1 MTKNNKGEGTAAMF
15 GIIFVMVVLVGVA
28 ILALGYD
35 TVEPSHMGVMVK
47 FGNILGPM
55 SPGMKW
61 TGLFTHVE
69 QYDMRVRKDTIVM
82 DGSNAAATKQGQAV
96 YATINVNYRIKDDA
110 DVVTKLYSQVGTDD
124 QIDDKLN
131 IKAIITEGF
140 KQTTVKYDWIGILEN
155 REQVKEEAITAIKN
169 NFPKDYFD
177 IQDVV
182 VTNIGFSPDFQ
193 NELEAKQIAQQTAL
207 KEQNNLDV
215 VKFQQQQEIEKYK
228 AEAEKLKLQKSE
240 ITGLL
245 NQQAWIAR
253 WNGQLPSYMIVNND
267 MANTLLQLPSANT
280 GVSAM
285 TDTNAANVSG

>member
-1 MTKNNKGEGTAAMF
+1 MNKKGEGTAAIF
-15 GIIFVMVVLVGVA
+15 GSIFVVVMIGVV
-28 ILALGYD
+28 IIMALGYD

-55 SPGMKW
+55 QPGMKW

-69 QYDMRVRKDTIVM
+69 QYDMRVRKDTIEM
-82 DGSNAAATKQGQAV
+82 NGDNAAATKQGQAV
-96 YATINVNYRIKDDA
+96 YATINVNYRIKNDPS
-110 DVVTKLYSQVGTDD
+110 VVTNLYSQVGVDD

-155 REQVKEEAITAIKN
+155 REKVKEEAITAIKN

-182 VTNIGFSPDFQ
+182 VTNIGFSPGFQ
-193 NELEAKQIAQQTAL
+193 GELEAKQIAEQTGL
-207 KEQNNLDV
+207 KEQNNLEV
-215 VKFQQQQEIEKYK
+215 VKFQQAQEIEKYK

-245 NQQAWIAR
+245 NQQAWIAK
-253 WNGQLPSYMIVNND
+253 WSGNLPAYMIVSSD
-267 MANTLLQLPSANT
+267 MANTLLQLPTMNS
-280 GVSAM
+280 GVQAVQ
-285 TDTNAANVSG
+285 DTNANKIG